1 MATVVQPLPHPE
13 PEPAGSEANQEQ
25 YEALWTGATTL
36 DHKRIG
42 ILYLLTTIAFFLIG
56 GFEALLMRIQLAVPR
71 NDFLGPQAYNALF
84 TMHGTTMIFFVVMP
98 LLLGL
103 ANYFV
108 PLMIGARDMA
118 FPRLNALSYWL
129 LLFSALLLHYSFL
142 NGTPPDVGWFAYAPL
157 TERPY
162 SLQPSPDY
170 WITSLLIS

>member
-1 MATVVQPLPHPE
+1 MATVAQPLPHPE
-13 PEPAGSEANQEQ
+13 LAPEP
-25 YEALWTGATTL
+25 YEGLWTWVTTL
-36 DHKRIG
+36 DHKKIG

-56 GFEALLMRIQLAVPR
+56 GIEALLMRIQLAVPR
-71 NDFLGPQAYNALF
+71 NDFLSPQAYNALF

-103 ANYFV
+103 ANYMV

-142 NGTPPDVGWFAYAPL
+142 NGTPPD
-157 TERPY
+157 
-162 SLQPSPDY
+162 
-170 WITSLLIS
+170 